1 MKPNSNQKN
10 TIQAFVSIAIVISIT
25 LIIFFYSKWQN
36 EKADKKKLYQEKKK
50 VELEIKLY
58 KQNIKDEELQEKI
71 QSDVDSLHNAIE
83 FFSSGSDS
91 L

>member
-1 MKPNSNQKN
+1 MKPNNDHKDN
-10 TIQAFVSIAIVISIT
+10 IQILMSVIIVFSIIAI
-25 LIIFFYSKWQN
+25 IFLYFKWQN

>member
-1 MKPNSNQKN
+1 MKPNNDHKDN
-10 TIQAFVSIAIVISIT
+10 IQILMSVIIVFSMIAI
-25 LIIFFYSKWQN
+25 IFLYFKWQN
-36 EKADKKKLYQEKKK
+36 EKDNKKKLYQEKKK